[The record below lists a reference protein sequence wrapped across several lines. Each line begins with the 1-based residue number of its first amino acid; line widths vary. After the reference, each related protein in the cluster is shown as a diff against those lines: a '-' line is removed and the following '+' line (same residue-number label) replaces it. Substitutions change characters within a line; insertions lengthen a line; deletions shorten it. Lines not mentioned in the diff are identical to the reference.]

1 MRRTLELHRAL
12 SVANLFLLAVLAYIL
27 LSLVLGGDAG
37 QGPAVDTTPGITTT
51 DRDIEKTTQPPA
63 NHSVILQR
71 NIFGSTQVDATG
83 KGPQSDNLT
92 AMSSSSILEEQLQLR
107 LLGTVA
113 GNEEAACAVIEDLT
127 TKVQDLYVIGDCL
140 RGARIERIER
150 NRIVL
155 LAEDGQQVLNLYV
168 TSGDSEPAE
177 RVEKPVV
184 AKVPSDQ
191 EVVKIVSPSEREINR
206 KAFLAKVG
214 GMEAI
219 LRTVEVSPYVV
230 NNEAKGL
237 RISGL
242 EGLSLAKYIGLRDGD
257 VIQAING
264 QMVTDKRKAFQVLRK
279 ARALSSSDIQL
290 LRGKEAKTLSF
301 RIE

>member
-290 LRGKEAKTLSF
+290 LRGKEEKTLSF